1 MTDPFDVQKPGLQ
14 YYVERLKVGDPYTF
28 IRYGDGEWSA
38 IMQDRPRTSSR
49 SQGLRIPALKK
60 QMKKS
65 IIKAPDVDNYIAATR
80 PGSQRPGIGDWLR
93 ENKPDHLHF
102 HDCRV
107 FYQASKHGRLYPFI
121 KALREHALPVI
132 VVGPE
137 RLKALH
143 ERVFDI
149 TGFVTIP
156 NKDCFVERDR
166 IMLEVLSYTMPKIV
180 LLTAGPAAKI
190 MAFHL
195 YHRIGAGSF
204 IIDLG
209 SLWDVYT
216 GKASR
221 SYQKIMLRE
230 PWRIRANLTG
240 EGGK

>member
-1 MTDPFDVQKPGLQ
+1 MTIEVFAPGLE
-14 YYVERLKVGDPYTF
+14 YYVSRLRDKQCYTW
-28 IRYGDGEWSA
+28 IRLGDGEYSA
-38 IMQDRPRTSSR
+38 ILQDRKITSSR
-49 SQGLRIPALKK
+49 SQRLDIRALRK
-60 QMKKS
+60 QVRKV
-65 IIKAPDVDNYIAATR
+65 IIQCPDADNFILSTR
-80 PGSQRPGIGDWLR
+80 PGSERPGIGVWLQR
-93 ENKPDHLHF
+93 NKPAHLHF

-121 KALREHALPVI
+121 RALRDSELPVI

-149 TGFVTIP
+149 SGFVTIP

-180 LLTAGPAAKI
+180 LLTAGPAAKV

-195 YHRIGAGSF
+195 YHRIGAESF
-204 IIDLG
+204 ILDMG

-221 SYQKIMLRE
+221 SYHKIMLRE